1 MNCSICGAQMERGK
15 DFCPNCGTKIAEMP
29 GGGKRS
35 GSTFGI
41 HNEKMQASQYQNE
54 LNFTKDYNNLGINR
68 KSDSGSGSKVGAVI
82 FIIILLIGAGVFAFY
97 WFMIRPYQTKVFE
110 LDGFSIEMPK
120 TMETASA
127 ADEVF
132 GSVNSFSQDGLKII
146 ADGYENSDVVFAYII
161 IDYTDYQEIATG
173 GLTLDST
180 SAETY
185 LSACETMMKSR
196 SDYKLISSGSD
207 NLKCQ
212 YRTADDDLMYMNLTV
227 KKKDKAFYLLA
238 MGCREDDMSKYQSKI
253 DKWMKTVSI
262 S

>member
-132 GSVNSFSQDGLKII
+132 GSVNSFSQDGISVI
-146 ADGYENSDVVFAYII
+146 ADGYENDDVVFAYIVL
-161 IDYTDYQEIATG
+161 DYSGYQEVATG
-173 GLTLDST
+173 GLTLDAM
-180 SAETY
+180 SADTY

-196 SDYKLISSGSD
+196 ADYKLISSGSD

-212 YRTADDDLMYMNLTV
+212 YRTAEDNLMYMNLTI
-227 KKKDKAFYLLA
+227 KKKDKAFYILA